1 MREVDTD
8 KSLLLYNTFTG
19 NQRVMPQGG
28 DGGYSAVASM
38 NSSEKQE
45 QYDLRPD
52 VTVIN
57 CRFDG
62 SVHFIER

>member
-8 KSLLLYNTFTG
+8 KSLLLYNTLTG
-19 NQRVMPQGG
+19 NQRVVPQGG
-28 DGGYSAVASM
+28 DGGYSSVASM

-52 VTVIN
+52 GTLIN

-62 SVHFIER
+62 SVHFIG